1 MVALTKLM
9 QSTIEVSREDE
20 MTRASLSVVLA
31 VALCTGWS
39 TAQAAPPKLQLHPDT
54 IKALGEAWALAAKE
68 ARTAPPPKT
77 ETPSLWV
84 KANNGL
90 KLAADTVT
98 RLTVLVGAPVGLC
111 HWYHWYEWCD
121 SKDSNDH
128 HHDHE

>member
-1 MVALTKLM
+1 M
-9 QSTIEVSREDE
+9 I
-20 MTRASLSVVLA
+20 RASLSVALA

-39 TAQAAPPKLQLHPDT
+39 TAQAAPAIKIKLNPDT
-54 IKALGEAWALAAKE
+54 IEAFAKAVALAAKE
-68 ARTAPPPKT
+68 ARTAPPSKT